1 MLPLKVKNVPYFQQI
16 SLALVQLQLLCCPL
30 LLVTFVHF
38 IILTFLHKYP
48 LCAPNW
54 NFWKMVQILGWYIH
68 WVSKEPQR
76 SPEAPIKYLEGT
88 LISLVHTVP
97 QDYLLTIKIE
107 SFIFSCLFIFR
118 HQKNSEDFEFL
129 LAQNQDLL
137 VFCNLRS

>member
-1 MLPLKVKNVPYFQQI
+1 MLPIVIGHFCALHYIDIFTQVPIVCAKLKFLKNGSNI
-16 SLALVQLQLLCCPL
+16 RLV
-30 LLVTFVHF
+30 
-38 IILTFLHKYP
+38 
-48 LCAPNW
+48 
-54 NFWKMVQILGWYIH
+54 H

-97 QDYLLTIKIE
+97 QDYLLTRKIE
-107 SFIFSCLFIFR
+107 SFIFSCLFTSNYKFIFR
-118 HQKNSEDFEFL
+118 HQKYSEDFEFL

>member
-1 MLPLKVKNVPYFQQI
+1 MLPIFIGHFCALHYIDIFTQVPIVCAKLKFLKNGSNI
-16 SLALVQLQLLCCPL
+16 RLV
-30 LLVTFVHF
+30 
-38 IILTFLHKYP
+38 
-48 LCAPNW
+48 
-54 NFWKMVQILGWYIH
+54 H

-88 LISLVHTVP
+88 LISLAHTVP
-97 QDYLLTIKIE
+97 QDYLLTRKIE